1 MYKLTFFIIP
11 FLFLLSLFLTIIIS
25 LIFFFGILFFFYK
38 NSGKPDKGNKAHDA
52 VTNTE
57 KAVDSLVQ
65 EVKVSVRVMCGF
77 ELNRVMIH
85 LCTTCAEAIVQFA
98 TEMEAREVKLSKG
111 KELQKRRRAMHCVY
125 GSTVD

>member
-1 MYKLTFFIIP
+1 MV
-11 FLFLLSLFLTIIIS
+11 
-25 LIFFFGILFFFYK
+25 
-38 NSGKPDKGNKAHDA
+38 NKAHDA

-98 TEMEAREVKLSKG
+98 TEMEVREVKLSNTMG
-111 KELQKRRRAMHCVY
+111 WWNSGQR
-125 GSTVD
+125 